1 VTLGT
6 CTVPTHPIQIARI
19 CPASPRFSISY
30 FAVEHE
36 MGFAVPML
44 IGTLAGAASVI
55 IAVLISL
62 ETKGKVFVSDL
73 MKH

>member
-1 VTLGT
+1 
-6 CTVPTHPIQIARI
+6 
-19 CPASPRFSISY
+19 
-30 FAVEHE
+30 
-36 MGFAVPML
+36 ML

-55 IAVLISL
+55 IAVLISQ